1 MYKNSIVVWDLETT
15 ALIDKKLVPLEKM
28 SISVG
33 CALIMDFDL
42 ALSEPDRALEQA
54 EKRSYWHAEAI
65 AKDESKRPLSEL
77 AELLASARL
86 NVAYNGRGFDILVM
100 KQHFAD
106 LESFATAERRLFDPL
121 HQISGQLGWFKLATL
136 LASNNIPGK
145 SGKGA
150 DAPSQWHRGE
160 LVELESYCAV
170 DVDRLARL
178 ILQQT
183 LKLPLML
190 ARVPLGTLYG
200 LVEEGNQLVAV

>member
-15 ALIDKKLVPLEKM
+15 ALIDKKLVAIPDM
-28 SISVG
+28 QVSVG
-33 CALIMDFDL
+33 CVLIMDFDL
-42 ALSEPDRALEQA
+42 ALSCPERAFAEA
-54 EKRSYWHAEAI
+54 EKRSYWHADAI
-65 AKDESKRPLSEL
+65 ALDPSKRPLSEL

-86 NVAYNGRGFDILVM
+86 NVAYNGRGFDMIVM

-106 LESFATAERRLFDPL
+106 AASFATAERRLYDPL

-145 SGKGA
+145 GA
-150 DAPSQWHRGE
+150 DAPSQWQRGE

-183 LKLPLML
+183 LKFPLML
-190 ARVPLGTLYG
+190 ARVPLGTLFG
-200 LVEEGNQLVAV
+200 LVEEGNQLVTV